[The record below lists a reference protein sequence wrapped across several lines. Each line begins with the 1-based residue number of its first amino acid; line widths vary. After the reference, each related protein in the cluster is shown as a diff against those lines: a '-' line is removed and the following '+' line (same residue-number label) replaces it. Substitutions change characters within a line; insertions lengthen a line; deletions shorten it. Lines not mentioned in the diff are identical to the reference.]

1 MKLYL
6 VDGYGFV
13 FRAFHSMPPLSRA
26 DGLPIGAVYG
36 FTNMLFKFLA
46 NHEADM
52 LAVVLDAGQK
62 TFRHDIFPE
71 YKSNRPEAP
80 QELILQF
87 PIIRDVVEAF
97 NVKVLEKPGFEADD
111 LIATYAKLAKSQG
124 IEVKIVSSD
133 KDLMQLIEE
142 GISMY
147 DAMKDKNIADAEV
160 IAKFGVRPN
169 QVLDILSLIGDSSD
183 HIPGVKGIGIK
194 TAAELINEFGSLDGI
209 YQNLDKIKQERRRQ
223 MLIEGKEKAYLS
235 KKLILLDE
243 KVELDVSLDDLKV
256 KELDK
261 TKLADFLAQQGFKNL
276 LAKIGAHNTHVEKK
290 ENTLLSRELK
300 NLDEIK
306 KLIKDVE
313 NAGELG
319 LFYDAEKLELSFGD
333 NNYYVKL
340 SPERIQ
346 ETLFDMPSE
355 DECSLSNVLQVL
367 SGIFADES
375 IRKVTINAKDLMKQ
389 FSYRG
394 LTAVSSFNMDPA
406 IKSRGDSLL
415 VAYDDIAIMS
425 YALDTG
431 KHKYALTELTKIY
444 LGEDVVP
451 SAYGI
456 RQIYKIIYNQLVQ
469 NKILGLY
476 ENLEKKMIGCL
487 AQIEAKGVK
496 IDLEYLRNLA
506 NEFHIKL
513 AYIAGRIYKI
523 AGREFNIG
531 SPKQLGEVLFQ
542 DLGIKLEQKSKTGK
556 LSTGVEVLD
565 LLEEQGHEIAGLII
579 EWRQYSKLLST
590 YIEALP
596 KCVNP
601 KTGRVHTNFVMT
613 ATTTG
618 RLSSID
624 PNLQNI
630 PIRTDEGHRIREA
643 FVAEPG
649 NLLISAD
656 YSQIELRLLAHT
668 ANMKQL
674 QDAFINGDDIHAIT
688 ASQMF
693 GVPVDKV
700 DSNLRRQAKTINFG
714 IIYGISA
721 FGLAKRLNISRGDA
735 KNYIDTYFKQY
746 PGIKEFMDSA
756 IHYARNHGYIKTLFG
771 RRCYVNGINDKNF
784 AVRGNAERAAI
795 NAPLQG
801 TAADIIKKAMV
812 SLPDDVKQYMTL
824 QIHDELLFEVPEAKV
839 EEVSKKIKSTMENVI
854 KLNVPLSVDV
864 GSGKNWA
871 KAH

>member
-71 YKSNRPEAP
+71 YKSNRPEPP

-97 NVKVLEKPGFEADD
+97 NVKVLEKRGFEADD

-160 IAKFGVRPN
+160 IAKFGVKPN

-194 TAAELINEFGSLDGI
+194 TAAELINEFGSLDGV

-223 MLIEGKEKAYLS
+223 MLVEGKEKAYLS
-235 KKLILLDE
+235 KKLISLDE

-290 ENTLLSRELK
+290 ENTLVSRELK
-300 NLDEIK
+300 SLAEIK
-306 KLIKDVE
+306 KLIKDIE

-340 SPERIQ
+340 SPERVQ

-355 DECSLSNVLQVL
+355 DECSLPNVLQVL
-367 SGIFADES
+367 SGVLADES
-375 IRKVTINAKDLMKQ
+375 IRKITINAKDLLKKVDMK
-389 FSYRG
+389 
-394 LTAVSSFNMDPA
+394 
-406 IKSRGDSLL
+406 
-415 VAYDDIAIMS
+415 AYDDIAIMS

-444 LGEDVVP
+444 LGEDAVP

-506 NEFHIKL
+506 KEFHVKV
-513 AYIAGRIYKI
+513 ADIAARIYKI

-601 KTGRVHTNFVMT
+601 QTGRVHTNFVMT

-643 FVAEPG
+643 FIAEPG

-674 QDAFINGDDIHAIT
+674 QDAFIHGDDIHAIT

-721 FGLAKRLNISRGDA
+721 FGLAKRLNISRGEA
-735 KNYIDTYFKQY
+735 KNYIDAYFKQY

-756 IHYARNHGYIKTLFG
+756 IHYARNNGYIKTLFG

-871 KAH
+871 NAH

>member
-71 YKSNRPEAP
+71 YKSNRPEPP

-97 NVKVLEKPGFEADD
+97 NVKVLEKRGFEADD

-160 IAKFGVRPN
+160 IAKFGVKPN

-194 TAAELINEFGSLDGI
+194 TAAELINEFGSLDGV

-223 MLIEGKEKAYLS
+223 MLVEGKEKAYLS
-235 KKLILLDE
+235 KKLISLDE

-290 ENTLLSRELK
+290 ENTLVSRELK
-300 NLDEIK
+300 SLAEIK
-306 KLIKDVE
+306 KLIKDIE

-340 SPERIQ
+340 SPERVQ

-355 DECSLSNVLQVL
+355 DECSLPNVLQVL
-367 SGIFADES
+367 SGVLADES
-375 IRKVTINAKDLMKQ
+375 IRKITINAKDLLKKVDMK
-389 FSYRG
+389 
-394 LTAVSSFNMDPA
+394 
-406 IKSRGDSLL
+406 
-415 VAYDDIAIMS
+415 AYDDIAIMS

-444 LGEDVVP
+444 LGEDAVP

-506 NEFHIKL
+506 KEFHVKV
-513 AYIAGRIYKI
+513 ADIAARIYKI

-643 FVAEPG
+643 FIAEPG

-674 QDAFINGDDIHAIT
+674 QDAFIHGDDIHAIT

-721 FGLAKRLNISRGDA
+721 FGLAKRLNISRGEA
-735 KNYIDTYFKQY
+735 KNYIDAYFKQY

-756 IHYARNHGYIKTLFG
+756 IHYARNNGYIKTLFG

-871 KAH
+871 NAH

>member
-62 TFRHDIFPE
+62 TFRHDIFPD
-71 YKSNRPEAP
+71 YKSNRPEPP

-160 IAKFGVRPN
+160 VAKFGVKPN

-235 KKLILLDE
+235 KKLISLDE
-243 KVELDVSLDDLKV
+243 KVDLDVALDDLKV

-290 ENTLLSRELK
+290 ENTLVSRELK
-300 NLDEIK
+300 SLDEIK
-306 KLIKDVE
+306 NLITNME
-313 NAGELG
+313 NTGELG
-319 LFYDAEKLELSFGD
+319 FFCDEEKLELSFGD

-340 SPERIQ
+340 SPERVQ

-367 SGIFADES
+367 SGILSDES
-375 IRKVTINAKDLMKQ
+375 IRKVTINAKDLLK
-389 FSYRG
+389 
-394 LTAVSSFNMDPA
+394 
-406 IKSRGDSLL
+406 KSTLK
-415 VAYDDIAIMS
+415 AYDDIAIMS

-431 KHKYALTELTKIY
+431 KHKYTLSELTKIY
-444 LGEDVVP
+444 LGEEAVP

-469 NKILGLY
+469 NKLLSLY

-506 NEFHIKL
+506 KEFYGKV
-513 AYIAGRIYKI
+513 ADIAARIYKI

-531 SPKQLGEVLFQ
+531 SPKQLGEILFQ

-556 LSTGVEVLD
+556 LSTGAEVLE

-643 FVAEPG
+643 FIAEPG

-674 QDAFINGDDIHAIT
+674 QDAFIHGDDIHAIT

-721 FGLAKRLNISRGDA
+721 FGLSKRLGISRGDA
-735 KNYIDTYFKQY
+735 KNYIDAYFKQY

-784 AVRGNAERAAI
+784 AIRGNAERAAI

-839 EEVSKKIKSTMENVI
+839 EEVSKKIKYVMENVL

-864 GSGKNWA
+864 SSGKNWA

>member
-46 NHEADM
+46 SHEADM

-71 YKSNRPEAP
+71 YKSNRPEPP

-209 YQNLDKIKQERRRQ
+209 YQSLDKIKQERRRQ
-223 MLIEGKEKAYLS
+223 MLVEGKEKAYLS
-235 KKLILLDE
+235 KQLISLDE

-290 ENTLLSRELK
+290 ENTLVSREIK
-300 NLDEIK
+300 SLDEIK
-306 KLIKDVE
+306 KLNKDIE

-319 LFYDAEKLELSFGD
+319 LFYDGEKLELSFGD

-355 DECSLSNVLQVL
+355 DECLLPNVLQVL
-367 SGIFADES
+367 SGVLADES
-375 IRKVTINAKDLMKQ
+375 IRKITINAKDLLKKVT
-389 FSYRG
+389 
-394 LTAVSSFNMDPA
+394 L
-406 IKSRGDSLL
+406 K
-415 VAYDDIAIMS
+415 AYDDIAIMS

-431 KHKYALTELTKIY
+431 KHKYALKELTKIY
-444 LGEDVVP
+444 LGEDAVP

-469 NKILGLY
+469 NKILSLY

-506 NEFHIKL
+506 KEFHAKV
-513 AYIAGRIYKI
+513 ADIAGRIYKI

-643 FVAEPG
+643 FIAEPG
-649 NLLISAD
+649 NILISAD

-735 KNYIDTYFKQY
+735 KNYIDAYFKQY

-756 IHYARNHGYIKTLFG
+756 IHYARNNGYIKTLFG